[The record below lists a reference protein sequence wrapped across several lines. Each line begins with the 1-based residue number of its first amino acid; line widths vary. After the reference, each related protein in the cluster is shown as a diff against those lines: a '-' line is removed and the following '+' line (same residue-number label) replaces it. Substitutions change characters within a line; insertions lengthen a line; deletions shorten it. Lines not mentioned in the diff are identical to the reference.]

1 MQNIQNT
8 YSRSK
13 QKKVLTI
20 NDQIRAL
27 CTYWKNKLLGRVLD
41 WTLMLIKKTSMLEW
55 MLGKTSIEKIIS
67 VPIWTTIL
75 FEGFLPSSNFGHSQG
90 KLVMQPWE
98 NGKNPDFRPNLD
110 PLKSF
115 FMGFTSTRCSKL
127 SSFAI
132 YEKTNEPNLK
142 KIMKNLILGP
152 ILAQMWPPIFVS
164 VCVCVC
170 VWERGGGGGWRGF
183 SSTNNYTLFQT
194 IILWNLKEN

>member
-13 QKKVLTI
+13 QKKVLTT

-27 CTYWKNKLLGRVLD
+27 CTYWKSKLLGRVLD

-55 MLGKTSIEKIIS
+55 MLGKTRIEKIIS
-67 VPIWTTIL
+67 VPVWTTIL
-75 FEGFLPSSNFGHSQG
+75 FEGFLPSSNFGHNQG

-98 NGKNPDFRPNLD
+98 NGKKPDFRHNLD

-127 SSFAI
+127 SSFAM
-132 YEKTNEPNLK
+132 YEKSNEPNLK
-142 KIMKNLILGP
+142 KWWKTWFW
-152 ILAQMWPPIFVS
+152 APIFVS

-170 VWERGGGGGWRGF
+170 VCVCVWGGGEGG
-183 SSTNNYTLFQT
+183 
-194 IILWNLKEN
+194 